1 VAARKERVLIMAT
14 DIIIVIVGGYGVV
27 QHIITDIITDPLMV
41 IGAVTIFY
49 VVGCASICILLIMAI
64 PTMPLVVVL
73 LLVIVEIA
81 IVMVVAIAEIVA
93 EAETTM
99 DSACLLS
106 SSLLS

>member
-1 VAARKERVLIMAT
+1 VVARKERVLIMAT

-64 PTMPLVVVL
+64 PTMPPVVL
-73 LLVIVEIA
+73 LLVIVEIV